1 VRFAHALRR
10 FSAESTKSRCV
21 FDLAGKRQQI
31 EALEEESL
39 APDFYADRSH
49 AQRQMQ
55 LLSRLRDE
63 VTLWE
68 GLGTRLAELHELAT
82 LLEEDSDPR
91 LDQEITRAV
100 EDIESTLERQRF
112 LLMLSGEHD
121 AKSALVSIHAGNG
134 GTDAQD
140 WVQML
145 QRAYMRWAEAHGY
158 SVDVLDVT
166 PGEEAGIKSTTFSVT
181 GPYAYGYLRGEAG
194 AHRLIRLS
202 PYDSSHR
209 RQTSFAKV
217 EVMPDIGDEPIEI
230 TIRPEDLEVD
240 TFRSTGKGGQHLNK
254 TDSAVRMRHKPTGIV
269 VTCQN
274 ERSQIQNREVALRV
288 LKARLY
294 ELQLEER
301 EREQARLKGAHVEAD
316 FGNQIR
322 TVTLHPY
329 NLVKDHR
336 TGAEQGDTTA
346 YLNGEMDRFIEANL
360 EARANESYASSAV
373 AQAQSS

>member
-1 VRFAHALRR
+1 
-10 FSAESTKSRCV
+10 
-21 FDLAGKRQQI
+21 
-31 EALEEESL
+31 
-39 APDFYADRSH
+39 
-49 AQRQMQ
+49 MQ
-55 LLSRLRDE
+55 LLSRLRTE
-63 VTLWE
+63 ISTWE
-68 GLGTRLAELHELAT
+68 AMQTRLAELHELAEM
-82 LLEEDSDPR
+82 LEDMRDED
-91 LDQEITRAV
+91 LAAEV
-100 EDIESTLERQRF
+100 EVALAQVEEALERQRF
-112 LLMLSGEHD
+112 LLLLNGEHD

-158 SVDVLDVT
+158 TVELLDET
-166 PGEEAGIKSTTFSVT
+166 PGEEAGIKSTTFSVN

-202 PYDSSHR
+202 PFDAAHR

-217 EVMPDIGDEPIEI
+217 EVMPDIGDEPVEI
-230 TIRPEDLEVD
+230 TIRPEDIEVD
-240 TFRSTGKGGQHLNK
+240 TFRATGKGGQHINK

-288 LKARLY
+288 LKSRLY
-294 ELQLEER
+294 ELQIEER
-301 EREQARLKGAHVEAD
+301 EREAARLKGAHVEAD

-322 TVTLHPY
+322 TVTIHPY

-336 TGAEQGDTTA
+336 TGAEQGDTA
-346 YLNGEMDRFIEANL
+346 GYLNGELDRFIQANL
-360 EARANESYASSAV
+360 TARAGEAAAV
-373 AQAQSS
+373 

>member
-1 VRFAHALRR
+1 
-10 FSAESTKSRCV
+10 
-21 FDLAGKRQQI
+21 
-31 EALEEESL
+31 
-39 APDFYADRSH
+39 
-49 AQRQMQ
+49 MQ
-55 LLSRLRDE
+55 LLSRLRTE
-63 VTLWE
+63 ISTWE
-68 GLGTRLAELHELAT
+68 AMQTRLAELHELAEM
-82 LLEEDSDPR
+82 LEDTRDED
-91 LDQEITRAV
+91 LAAEV
-100 EDIESTLERQRF
+100 EAALTQVEEALERQRF
-112 LLMLSGEHD
+112 LLLLNGEHD

-158 SVDVLDVT
+158 TVELLDET
-166 PGEEAGIKSTTFSVT
+166 PGEEAGIKSTTFSVN

-202 PYDSSHR
+202 PFDAAHR

-217 EVMPDIGDEPIEI
+217 EVMPDIGDEPVEI
-230 TIRPEDLEVD
+230 TIRPEDIEVD
-240 TFRSTGKGGQHLNK
+240 TFRATGKGGQHINK

-288 LKARLY
+288 LKSRLY
-294 ELQLEER
+294 ELQIEER
-301 EREQARLKGAHVEAD
+301 EREAARLKGAHVEAD

-322 TVTLHPY
+322 TVTIHPY

-336 TGAEQGDTTA
+336 TGAEQGDTA
-346 YLNGEMDRFIEANL
+346 GYLNGELDRFIQANL
-360 EARANESYASSAV
+360 TARAGEAAAV
-373 AQAQSS
+373 

>member
-1 VRFAHALRR
+1 
-10 FSAESTKSRCV
+10 
-21 FDLAGKRQQI
+21 LAGKQRQLAAI
-31 EALEEESL
+31 EEESL
-39 APDFYADRSH
+39 APDFYADRAH

-55 LLSRLRDE
+55 TLARLRDE
-63 VTLWE
+63 VTLWHSLDARLTE
-68 GLGTRLAELHELAT
+68 LGELAA
-82 LLEEDSDPR
+82 LLEDEPDP
-91 LDQEITRAV
+91 QIAAEVTQAAAEIEA
-100 EDIESTLERQRF
+100 ELERQRF
-112 LLMLSGEHD
+112 RLLLSGEHD

-145 QRAYMRWAEAHGY
+145 QRAYMRWADAHGFK
-158 SVDVLDVT
+158 VELLDEM
-166 PGEEAGIKSTTFSVT
+166 PGEEAGIKSTTFGVN

-202 PYDSSHR
+202 PFDAAHR

-230 TIRPEDLEVD
+230 SIRPEDLEVD

-254 TDSAVRMRHKPTGIV
+254 TDSAVRIRHKPTGIV

-288 LKARLY
+288 LKSRLY
-294 ELQLEER
+294 ELELEQR
-301 EREQARLKGAHVEAD
+301 EREAARLKGVHVEAD

-322 TVTLHPY
+322 TVTIHPY
-329 NLVKDHR
+329 SLVKDHR
-336 TGAEQGDTTA
+336 TLAETGDTTG
-346 YLNGEMDRFIEANL
+346 YLNGDLDRFIEATL
-360 EARANESYASSAV
+360 TARAGET
-373 AQAQSS
+373 

>member
-1 VRFAHALRR
+1 
-10 FSAESTKSRCV
+10 
-21 FDLAGKRQQI
+21 
-31 EALEEESL
+31 
-39 APDFYADRSH
+39 
-49 AQRQMQ
+49 MQ
-55 LLSRLRDE
+55 LLSRLRTE
-63 VTLWE
+63 ISTWE
-68 GLGTRLAELHELAT
+68 AMQTRLAELHELAEM
-82 LLEEDSDPR
+82 LEG
-91 LDQEITRAV
+91 TRDVALNAEV
-100 EDIESTLERQRF
+100 EAALAQVEEALERQRF
-112 LLMLSGEHD
+112 LLLLNGEHD

-158 SVDVLDVT
+158 TVELLDET
-166 PGEEAGIKSTTFSVT
+166 PGEEAGIKSTTFSVN

-202 PYDSSHR
+202 PFDAAHR

-217 EVMPDIGDEPIEI
+217 EVMPDIGDEPVEI
-230 TIRPEDLEVD
+230 TIRPEDIEVD
-240 TFRSTGKGGQHLNK
+240 TFRATGKGGQHINK

-288 LKARLY
+288 LKSRLY
-294 ELQLEER
+294 ELQIEER
-301 EREQARLKGAHVEAD
+301 EREAARLKGAHVEAD

-322 TVTLHPY
+322 TVTIHPY

-336 TGAEQGDTTA
+336 TGAEQGDTA
-346 YLNGEMDRFIEANL
+346 GYLNGELDRFIQANL
-360 EARANESYASSAV
+360 TARAGEAAAV
-373 AQAQSS
+373 

>member
-1 VRFAHALRR
+1 M
-10 FSAESTKSRCV
+10 KSRCV
-21 FDLAGKRQQI
+21 FDLAAKRKQI

-39 APDFYADRSH
+39 APDYYADRSH

-63 VTLWE
+63 VTLWD
-68 GLGTRLAELHELAT
+68 GLTSRLADLDELAA
-82 LLEEDSDPR
+82 LLEAESDAD
-91 LDQEITRAV
+91 LEAEVIRAV
-100 EDIESTLERQRF
+100 EDVEATLERQRF

-121 AKSALVSIHAGNG
+121 AKSAIVSIHAGNG

-145 QRAYMRWAEAHGY
+145 QRAYMRWADAHGY
-158 SVDVLDVT
+158 TVEVLDVT
-166 PGEEAGIKSTTFSVT
+166 PGEEAGIKSTTFSVS

-202 PYDSSHR
+202 PFDAAHR

-217 EVMPDIGDEPIEI
+217 EVMPDVGDEPIEI
-230 TIRPEDLEVD
+230 VIRPEDLEVD

-254 TDSAVRMRHKPTGIV
+254 TDSAVRMRHKPTGLV

-274 ERSQIQNREVALRV
+274 ERSQIQNRELALRV
-288 LKARLY
+288 LKSRLY

-301 EREQARLKGAHVEAD
+301 EKEQARLKGVHVEAD

-336 TGAEQGDTTA
+336 TGAEQGDTSA

-360 EARANESYASSAV
+360 EARANETYALPTN
-373 AQAQSS
+373 

>member
-1 VRFAHALRR
+1 
-10 FSAESTKSRCV
+10 
-21 FDLAGKRQQI
+21 
-31 EALEEESL
+31 
-39 APDFYADRSH
+39 
-49 AQRQMQ
+49 MQ
-55 LLSRLRDE
+55 LLSRLRTE
-63 VTLWE
+63 ISTWE
-68 GLGTRLAELHELAT
+68 AMQTRLAELHELAEM
-82 LLEEDSDPR
+82 LEDARDEA
-91 LDQEITRAV
+91 LNAEV
-100 EDIESTLERQRF
+100 EAALAQVEAALERQRF
-112 LLMLSGEHD
+112 LLLLNGEHD

-158 SVDVLDVT
+158 TVELLDET
-166 PGEEAGIKSTTFSVT
+166 PGEEAGIKSTTFSVN

-202 PYDSSHR
+202 PFDAAHR

-217 EVMPDIGDEPIEI
+217 EVMPDIGDEPVEI
-230 TIRPEDLEVD
+230 TIRPEDIEVD
-240 TFRSTGKGGQHLNK
+240 TFRATGKGGQHINK

-288 LKARLY
+288 LKSRLY
-294 ELQLEER
+294 ELQIEER
-301 EREQARLKGAHVEAD
+301 EREAARLKGAHVEAD

-322 TVTLHPY
+322 TVTIHPY

-336 TGAEQGDTTA
+336 TGAEQGDTA
-346 YLNGEMDRFIEANL
+346 GYLNGELDRFIQANL
-360 EARANESYASSAV
+360 TARAGEAAAV
-373 AQAQSS
+373 

>member
-1 VRFAHALRR
+1 MSDCKQRQV
-10 FSAESTKSRCV
+10 ES
-21 FDLAGKRQQI
+21 I
-31 EALEEESL
+31 EQESL

-55 LLSRLRDE
+55 LLSRLRTE
-63 VTLWE
+63 ISTWE
-68 GLGTRLAELHELAT
+68 AMQTRLAELHELAEMMEDARDEA
-82 LLEEDSDPR
+82 LNAEVEAALAQVEE
-91 LDQEITRAV
+91 
-100 EDIESTLERQRF
+100 TLERQRF
-112 LLMLSGEHD
+112 LLLLNGEHD

-158 SVDVLDVT
+158 TVELLDET
-166 PGEEAGIKSTTFSVT
+166 PGEEAGIKSTTFSVN

-202 PYDSSHR
+202 PFDAAHR

-217 EVMPDIGDEPIEI
+217 EVMPDIGDEPVEI
-230 TIRPEDLEVD
+230 TIRPEDIEVD
-240 TFRSTGKGGQHLNK
+240 TFRATGKGGQHINK

-288 LKARLY
+288 LKSRLY
-294 ELQLEER
+294 ELQIEER
-301 EREQARLKGAHVEAD
+301 EREAARLKGAHVEAD

-322 TVTLHPY
+322 TVTIHPY

-336 TGAEQGDTTA
+336 TGAEQGDTA
-346 YLNGEMDRFIEANL
+346 GYLNGELDRFIQANL
-360 EARANESYASSAV
+360 TARAGEAAAV
-373 AQAQSS
+373 